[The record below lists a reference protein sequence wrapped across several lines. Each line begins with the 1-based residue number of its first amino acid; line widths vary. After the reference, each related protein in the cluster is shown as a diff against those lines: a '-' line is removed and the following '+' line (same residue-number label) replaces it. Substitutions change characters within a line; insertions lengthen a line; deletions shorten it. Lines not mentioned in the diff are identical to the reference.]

1 MAFSKLPTWW
11 IREEGLKWFTGG
23 PNTGT
28 CIAALKC
35 LMALSM
41 TIDFHT
47 RRTSMSYSDL
57 EKVTGLSRP
66 MVARAIPMLEKFK
79 VVKVYRD
86 EHTHC
91 YKLTNSASDDYW
103 AKLPVDRIR
112 KHMKDIPNRGITVLY
127 ALKIYMLM
135 LSKRPNDSLALGL
148 GYEKIVEETGIQKSR
163 IRAALNILY
172 NHDLI
177 HVDKREDG
185 EYASNFYTI
194 RGLALRARAA

>member
-11 IREEGLKWFTGG
+11 IREDGLKRFAGSLG
-23 PNTGT
+23 AGN

-35 LMALSM
+35 LMALSI

-47 RRTSMSYSDL
+47 RVTSMSYSDL

-66 MVARAIPMLEKFK
+66 MVARAIPLLEGTG

-86 EHTHC
+86 EHTHR
-91 YKLTNSASDDYW
+91 YELTNGTFDQYW

-112 KHMKDIPNRGITVLY
+112 THLKDIPNRGITVLY
-127 ALKIYMLM
+127 ALKIYLLM
-135 LSKRPNDSLALGL
+135 LSKRPNDSLVLGL

-163 IRAALNILY
+163 VRAALNILY

-185 EYASNFYTI
+185 EYASNIYTI
-194 RGLALRARAA
+194 RGLALRPRPA